1 MQLLMI
7 SQLADLKEFRE
18 SHVCCSFQRKALVA
32 RGIELNIVSY
42 HRGFNNA
49 V

>member
-1 MQLLMI
+1 MWFLMI
-7 SQLADLKEFRE
+7 SQLADLKELRE
-18 SHVCCSFQRKALVA
+18 SHICCVFQSKALVA
-32 RGIELNIVSY
+32 RGMEFNIVSY